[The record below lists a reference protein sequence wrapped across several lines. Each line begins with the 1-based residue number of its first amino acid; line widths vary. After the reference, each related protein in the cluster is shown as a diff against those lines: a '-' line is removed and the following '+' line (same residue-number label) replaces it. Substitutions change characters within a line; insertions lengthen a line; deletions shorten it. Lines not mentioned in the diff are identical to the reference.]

1 MNKNAN
7 FPKGINLRQKS
18 MLEFK
23 ENHEDPESNLYLIL
37 SPKQHRKSRK
47 LLLREKKSLKL
58 FKL

>member
-1 MNKNAN
+1 MQI
-7 FPKGINLRQKS
+7 FQKVS
-18 MLEFK
+18 ICAKKYMLEFK

-47 LLLREKKSLKL
+47 LLLREKKKSLKL